1 MTTSVSQPIN
11 PDDLKNAHVI
21 RTLIVLLL
29 FGAGIFARIPLA
41 NAPFVNL
48 EYWYSQSAEIISS
61 GLGFSQSVG
70 YLNDGFNNPLLSV
83 IAIAGSQR
91 LFGFAEWS
99 SRLVSIAAW
108 IFGVGIVYIAATKL
122 WTPLVGALSAVL
134 FGGFP
139 LFWVYGGLAYPDV
152 PFTAAI
158 TVALLISGVAAS
170 QRSSGLHFLAA
181 LLFGMASLIRYNAV
195 MFAPVV
201 VLFVFLIERD
211 QNGGSLNL
219 ETWLR
224 AAKILL
230 IYVFVGG
237 TLLVPYLLW
246 TRETVGAILVPG
258 LVHVASSELLIQALT
273 ALPRLG
279 AYVIW
284 IGVFLGP
291 LGLGVLWEL
300 NSNCRKSMLRKVA
313 LIAIPIN
320 ILLILA
326 IDYSEAHVGQLFGE
340 LQLGWVERVFPDYL
354 ISFLRFGLLCL
365 GEIGILGLVMWGR
378 KRLWPNRF
386 MALWMLLP
394 LLGQSFYRGAQRY
407 TMFVLPPLAIYLGW
421 MLSHWLKSKQH
432 KFAALILIGH
442 VLIFFS
448 LGIFT
453 SSYFAVE
460 GHAAADVAAY
470 INEQQLHGLAFSRHN
485 PVLTNSAYLVEK
497 SLFAQPDASPS
508 YETVAL
514 GSSAAVED
522 ALFVR
527 DVELLGV
534 IFKRYAIVESRP

>member
-1 MTTSVSQPIN
+1 MTTSVSLPIT
-11 PDDLKNAHVI
+11 PDDLKSARVI
-21 RTLIVLLL
+21 RISIVLLL
-29 FGAGIFARIPLA
+29 LGVGIFARIPFA

-61 GLGFSQSVG
+61 GLGLSQSVR

-83 IAIAGSQR
+83 VAIAGSQK

-108 IFGVGIVYIAATKL
+108 IIGIGIVYIAATKL
-122 WTPLVGALSAVL
+122 WTPFVGALSAVL

-139 LFWVYGGLAYPDV
+139 LFWVYGGIAYPDV

-158 TVALLISGVAAS
+158 TAALLISGVATS

-181 LLFGMASLIRYNAV
+181 LLFGIASLIRYNAV

-201 VLFVFLIERD
+201 VLFVFLMERD

-246 TRETVGAILVPG
+246 TRETVGTILVSD
-258 LVHVASSELLIQALT
+258 LVHVAPSDLLIQALT

-291 LGLGVLWEL
+291 LGLVVLREL
-300 NSNCRKSMLRKVA
+300 NTNPRKPKLRIVA
-313 LIAIPIN
+313 LIALPIN

-326 IDYSEAHVGQLFGE
+326 IGYSEAHTGQLFGE

-354 ISFLRFGLLCL
+354 INFLRFGLLCL
-365 GEIGILGLVMWGR
+365 GEIGILGLVIWGR
-378 KRLWPNRF
+378 KRLWPNGF

-394 LLGQSFYRGAQRY
+394 LLGHSFYRGAQRY
-407 TMFVLPPLAIYLGW
+407 TMFFLPPLAIYVGW

-432 KFAALILIGH
+432 RIASLILIGH
-442 VLIFFS
+442 VLVFFS

-453 SSYFAVE
+453 SAYFSIE
-460 GHAAADVAAY
+460 GQAAADVAAY
-470 INEQQLHGLAFSRHN
+470 INEQQLHGLAFSKHN
-485 PVLTNSAYLVEK
+485 QVLTNSAYLVEK
-497 SLFAQPDASPS
+497 SLFAQPGELPS

-514 GSSAAVED
+514 SRSAPVED
-522 ALFVR
+522 VLYVR
-527 DVELLGV
+527 NVELLGV
-534 IFKRYAIVESRP
+534 VFKRYAIVEAQP